1 MLITASVDFV
11 YISRRVRRTEQ
22 NGCFVCIGKS
32 EAEVTNNKCIGDDT
46 KAAARQ
52 SPNYI
57 KKTKKL
63 NTAKNDFQYGRWNSF
78 TLQCGTWLWDDMP
91 SNSPKR
97 PAHWN
102 SASGFDFDHITS
114 VDMSFCAS
122 LRHFIQIGPPSA

>member
-1 MLITASVDFV
+1 MDNWSSVVNKFPPWSMLITASVDFV

-57 KKTKKL
+57 KKTKK
-63 NTAKNDFQYGRWNSF
+63 N
-78 TLQCGTWLWDDMP
+78 
-91 SNSPKR
+91 
-97 PAHWN
+97 
-102 SASGFDFDHITS
+102 
-114 VDMSFCAS
+114 
-122 LRHFIQIGPPSA
+122 